1 MQPHGLRGWRRSCPA
16 RTGPSRPTT
25 AFLGASNRGRLVIRY
40 NPPMKIHR
48 LFPLAILVLA
58 LAAVSPAKTVVQ
70 LKDAQ
75 GKPVGTATL
84 WESAAGIGMELNLE
98 NLPPGEHAIHFHQ
111 NAKCDAPD
119 FKSAGPHFNPDAKKH
134 GLENP
139 EGHHAGDNPNF
150 TVGADGKTH
159 FTIEDKDVTLGSDSH
174 SLFSSGGTALVI
186 HAKADDQKTDPAG
199 NAGDRIACGTIT
211 K

>member
-1 MQPHGLRGWRRSCPA
+1 
-16 RTGPSRPTT
+16 
-25 AFLGASNRGRLVIRY
+25 
-40 NPPMKIHR
+40 MKTPR
-48 LFPLAILVLA
+48 LFPLALLVIA
-58 LAAVSPAKTVVQ
+58 LASASSAKTSVQ

-75 GKPVGTATL
+75 GKVVGTAIL
-84 WESAAGIGMELNLE
+84 WESAPGVEMEITLE

-119 FKSAGPHFNPDAKKH
+119 FKSAGGHFNPDAKKH

-150 TVGADGKTH
+150 TVGADGKAH
-159 FTIEDKDVTLGSDSH
+159 FRAANKDVTLGSDSH
-174 SLFSSGGTALVI
+174 SLFSNGGTAIVV

-199 NAGDRIACGTIT
+199 NAGDRIACGVIA